1 MKILGLVIL
10 FLLAACDKAPTP
22 LAPPRPALV
31 MVVGANS
38 ASNNMVLVGE
48 VRPRYESNQGFRID
62 GKVIARKVETGTQ
75 VKKGQIIAS
84 IDAADAS
91 LNTAAA
97 AANVRAAEASYVL
110 AAAEVERQRQLFSQ
124 KFISASALD
133 MHEAELKTASA
144 RLAQVKAQASI
155 TSNQAQYTELRA
167 DRDGVVTMIRAEPG
181 QVVKA
186 GEAIA
191 KIADTKEFEVLVAL
205 PESRMTEVKL
215 NAAVEVR
222 MWADMQKPYAG
233 IVREIS
239 PAADSATRTFNVRVS
254 IKNTDEAVRFGM
266 TAGVSFYAL
275 SVKDNAALLIP
286 SSALTAIN
294 GKKMVWIIDA
304 NNKAQSREVVAGQF
318 SEDGVLI
325 TSGLQIGEKI
335 AIAGVHTLIQ
345 NQLVRPVL
353 QAEPVIETK
362 YVIEAK
368 PITGTKPLAEN
379 KL

>member
-10 FLLAACDKAPTP
+10 LLLVACDKQPVP
-22 LAPPRPALV
+22 PAPPRPALV

-38 ASNNMVLVGE
+38 ASHNMVLVGE

-62 GKVIARKVETGTQ
+62 GKIIARKVETGTQ
-75 VKKGQIIAS
+75 VKTGQIIAN

-91 LNTAAA
+91 LNSAAA
-97 AANVRAAEASYVL
+97 AANVRAAEASYALTVS
-110 AAAEVERQRQLFSQ
+110 EVERQRQLFSQ

-155 TSNQAQYTELRA
+155 TGNQAQYTQLRA

-191 KIADTKEFEVLVAL
+191 KIADTKEFEVLVAV
-205 PESRMTEVKL
+205 PESRMAEVKL
-215 NAAVEVR
+215 NAAAEVR
-222 MWADMQKPYAG
+222 MWAAMQKPYAG

-239 PAADSATRTFNVRVS
+239 PAADSATRTFSVRVS
-254 IKNTDEAVRFGM
+254 IKNVDEAVRFGM
-266 TAGVSFYAL
+266 TAGVSFGPDIG
-275 SVKDNAALLIP
+275 KNNATLLIP

-294 GKKMVWIIDA
+294 GKKMVWVIDA
-304 NNKAQSREVVAGQF
+304 NNKAQPREVVTGQF

-335 AIAGVHTLIQ
+335 AIAGVHTLIK
-345 NQLVRPVL
+345 NQLVRPVI
-353 QAEPVIETK
+353 EPKTVT
-362 YVIEAK
+362 
-368 PITGTKPLAEN
+368 EN
-379 KL
+379 SI

>member
-1 MKILGLVIL
+1 MKIIALVIL
-10 FLLAACDKAPTP
+10 FLLAACDKAPAP

-62 GKVIARKVETGTQ
+62 GKVISRKVETGTQ
-75 VKKGQIIAS
+75 VKKGQLIAS

-91 LNTAAA
+91 LNSAAA
-97 AANVRAAEASYVL
+97 AANVRAAEASYAL
-110 AAAEVERQRQLFSQ
+110 ATAEVERQRQLFSQ

-155 TSNQAQYTELRA
+155 TGNQAQYTQLRA

-186 GEAIA
+186 GEAVA
-191 KIADTKEFEVLVAL
+191 KIADTKEFEVLVAV
-205 PESRMTEVKL
+205 PESRMAEVKL
-215 NAAVEVR
+215 NAAAEVR
-222 MWADMQKPYAG
+222 MWAAMQKPYAG

-254 IKNTDEAVRFGM
+254 IKNVDEAVRFGM
-266 TAGVSFYAL
+266 TAGVGFDRDTD
-275 SVKDNAALLIP
+275 KKNATVLIP

-294 GKKMVWIIDA
+294 GKKMVWVIDT
-304 NNKAQSREVVAGQF
+304 NNRAQAREVVAGQF
-318 SEDGVLI
+318 SEAGILI
-325 TSGLQIGEKI
+325 TSGLKIGEQI
-335 AIAGVHTLIQ
+335 AIAGVHTLIK
-345 NQLVRPVL
+345 NQLVRPV
-353 QAEPVIETK
+353 T
-362 YVIEAK
+362 EAK
-368 PITGTKPLAEN
+368 PATEIK
-379 KL
+379 

>member
-1 MKILGLVIL
+1 
-10 FLLAACDKAPTP
+10 
-22 LAPPRPALV
+22 
-31 MVVGANS
+31 
-38 ASNNMVLVGE
+38 
-48 VRPRYESNQGFRID
+48 
-62 GKVIARKVETGTQ
+62 
-75 VKKGQIIAS
+75 
-84 IDAADAS
+84 

>member
-368 PITGTKPLAEN
+368 PIKGAKPLAEN